1 MIKLNIIYNKEFDVQ
16 QVNFFIKK
24 IDWFIKN
31 NYNYKNFSFPKSLD
45 KEKLKDYSEKEIND
59 AVISEYSEDL
69 YNENKKILLDNW
81 EKVSCEIESVFLKS
95 SLSIQDEYKIYLTKY
110 GIGCY
115 DLPNTVVVNVI
126 SSSKTKILQLI
137 IHEMIH
143 LAIEE
148 DILKYEAGQAQKER
162 IVDLFF
168 IKNFPRRVFT
178 QNAYMSIDTEKID
191 QTFDD
196 KYPDMKEVIK
206 DIAVLH

>member
-1 MIKLNIIYNKEFDVQ
+1 
-16 QVNFFIKK
+16 
-24 IDWFIKN
+24 
-31 NYNYKNFSFPKSLD
+31 LD
-45 KEKLKDYSEKEIND
+45 KEKLKGYSEKEIND

-81 EKVSCEIESVFLKS
+81 EKVSSEIESVFFKS
-95 SLSIQDEYKIYLTKY
+95 SLSIQNEYRIYLTKY

-115 DLPNTVVVNVI
+115 DLPNTVIVNI
-126 SSSKTKILQLI
+126 SSSSKTKILQLI

-148 DILKYEAGQAQKER
+148 DILKYKIEQAQKER

-178 QNAYMSIDTEKID
+178 QNAYASMNTEKID
-191 QTFDD
+191 QIFDD
-196 KYPDMKEVIK
+196 KYPDINEVIK
-206 DIAVLH
+206 EIAGK